1 MRESADGCKVITKT
15 ESHEDQRNLPSE
27 KTLEEMTSLFKV
39 LANQLRLKILYSIRR
54 KRARVC
60 EIARIVEMDISA
72 VSHQLRILKLA
83 NLVKSKRIGREVYY
97 RLANKQI
104 IETIELIYTHVKNRR
119 GKSRK

>member
-1 MRESADGCKVITKT
+1 MRESADGYKVIIKT
-15 ESHEDQRNLPSE
+15 ESHKDQRNLPSE

-54 KRARVC
+54 EKARVC

-83 NLVKSKRIGREVYY
+83 NLVKSKRVGREVYY